1 MAVVADDYGGT
12 LGIITMEDII
22 EELVGEIWDEHDE
35 VVEEI
40 VELEEGRYRVL
51 CTAALERV
59 FETLGIRGEVDET
72 SVGGWVAS
80 TLDKI
85 PEEWDTFSYN
95 NVDVVVTKTDSR
107 RVLEIEITVLPDE
120 VVEERERE
128 KERAA
133 EEEKELEK
141 EKEKDAE
148 KAL

>member
-1 MAVVADDYGGT
+1 M
-12 LGIITMEDII
+12 
-22 EELVGEIWDEHDE
+22 
-35 VVEEI
+35 
-40 VELEEGRYRVL
+40 
-51 CTAALERV
+51 
-59 FETLGIRGEVDET
+59 
-72 SVGGWVAS
+72 
-80 TLDKI
+80 
-85 PEEWDTFSYN
+85 
-95 NVDVVVTKTDSR
+95 DVVVTKTDSR